1 LRKGY
6 ADIKMDCTLTLT
18 KPKGLNPYPVKT
30 ETIMNPVTLIGVI
43 SACALLLPVTII
55 LTCRLY
61 GNKSLICLL
70 VYYFITAFYNL
81 MVEGIIPAA
90 NTTIDLV
97 GIVNNYLDI
106 PLMLVIFLFF
116 SNNKGKQKVIYWSMG
131 IFVSFE
137 LILSLV
143 LGFNFTTAIYIT
155 GTGIVLMMVYSMYLF
170 SQYVKLTIEK
180 NKAWGRT
187 LMVTSILFAY
197 CCYAMIYFI
206 YYIQK
211 TSAVADVFII
221 YYIVSIISSILMSIG
236 LLWVYNRS
244 KQIKEVQL
252 TRKELALFFNH

>member
-1 LRKGY
+1 
-6 ADIKMDCTLTLT
+6 
-18 KPKGLNPYPVKT
+18 
-30 ETIMNPVTLIGVI
+30 
-43 SACALLLPVTII
+43 
-55 LTCRLY
+55 
-61 GNKSLICLL
+61 
-70 VYYFITAFYNL
+70 
-81 MVEGIIPAA
+81 
-90 NTTIDLV
+90 
-97 GIVNNYLDI
+97 
-106 PLMLVIFLFF
+106 
-116 SNNKGKQKVIYWSMG
+116 
-131 IFVSFE
+131 
-137 LILSLV
+137 
-143 LGFNFTTAIYIT
+143 
-155 GTGIVLMMVYSMYLF
+155 MYLF

>member
-1 LRKGY
+1 
-6 ADIKMDCTLTLT
+6 
-18 KPKGLNPYPVKT
+18 
-30 ETIMNPVTLIGVI
+30 MNPVTLFGIV
-43 SACALLLPVTII
+43 SACVQLLPVAII

-61 GNKSLICLL
+61 GNKSLLTLL
-70 VYYFITAFYNL
+70 FYYFMTALYNL
-81 MVEGIIPAA
+81 MQEGILPVSSTVVVRLGSVI
-90 NTTIDLV
+90 
-97 GIVNNYLDI
+97 NYLDI
-106 PLMLVIFLFF
+106 PLMLVIMLFF
-116 SNNKGKQKVIYWSMG
+116 SNNKGKQKILYTTMAVFAAYEI
-131 IFVSFE
+131 IIT
-137 LILSLV
+137 LIL
-143 LGFNFTTAIYIT
+143 GFSFDTGIYIT
-155 GTGIVLMMVYSMYLF
+155 GAGIVLMMVYSMYLF

-197 CCYAMIYFI
+197 SCYGMIYFI

-221 YYIVSIISSILMSIG
+221 YYIVSIISSMLMSMG